1 MTLDYNKIYLER
13 YKSIPNYIFWG
24 TLISMLLEIFIAGI
38 ALMPYGFLIWIFAPG
53 IAVLCSFFNRW
64 LASLLIS
71 QRIVVADSLLSLV
84 NKAETQKSESY
95 TQTATPIA
103 VQEELPELPEL

>member
-1 MTLDYNKIYLER
+1 MTFDYNTIYLER
-13 YKSIPNYIFWG
+13 YKNIPNYIFLG

-38 ALMPYGFLIWIFAPG
+38 VLMPYGFLIWIFAPG

-64 LASLLIS
+64 LSSLLIS

-84 NKAETQKSESY
+84 NKPETQKAELFA
-95 TQTATPIA
+95 QTATPIA
-103 VQEELPELPEL
+103 VQVELPELPEL

>member
-13 YKSIPNYIFWG
+13 YKNIPNYIFWG

-38 ALMPYGFLIWIFAPG
+38 ALMPYGLLIWIFAPG

-64 LASLLIS
+64 LASLFVS
-71 QRIVVADSLLSLV
+71 QRVIVADSLLSLTNQTKRKNTV
-84 NKAETQKSESY
+84 IKTQKS
-95 TQTATPIA
+95 TPIVA
-103 VQEELPELPEL
+103 EEELPELPEL